1 MNVGHDIKELQKI
14 TAANTGVVE
23 QYFEINNL
31 LINPSKTH
39 HILFQT
45 KHSRQESNLKI
56 LIKNTEIVNAKSTN
70 FLGVVIDNTLSWED
84 HVEKTCSRIS
94 RNLFLIN
101 RPSQLLEQNGKR
113 MLHYGLIYP
122 FLSYGI
128 IVWGQSTKALTR
140 RIFIL
145 QKRAVRY
152 TAGLTHFE
160 SCKDSFRHLKILT
173 VYSLYIQETSYM

>member
-1 MNVGHDIKELQKI
+1 MKVYLSSSLPVRYGVPQGSVLGPLLFILYINDIPRLTQGTTFMYADDTAIMNVGLDIKKLQKI

-31 LINPSKTH
+31 LINPSETR

-56 LIKNTEIVNAKSTN
+56 LIKSSEIANVKSTN
-70 FLGVVIDNTLSWED
+70 FLVAVIDNTLSWED
-84 HVEKTCSRIS
+84 HVEMTCSKIS

-101 RPSQLLEQNGKR
+101 RLSKLLDLNRRR
-113 MLHYGLIYP
+113 MLYYGLIYP

-128 IVWGQSTKALTR
+128 IV
-140 RIFIL
+140 
-145 QKRAVRY
+145 
-152 TAGLTHFE
+152 
-160 SCKDSFRHLKILT
+160 
-173 VYSLYIQETSYM
+173 